1 MFFITHISRKA
12 IIIIPEELGLR
23 IINDQIFFH
32 KKLLKLPKDELK
44 DLIPKTKISSKI
56 KDKT

>member
-1 MFFITHISRKA
+1 MFFITHISRKDL
-12 IIIIPEELGLR
+12 IIIPEELGLR
-23 IINDQIFFH
+23 IIIDQIFFH
-32 KKLLKLPKDELK
+32 KKLLKLPRDELK